1 MATAFYS
8 LGMVNEFNQANSQ
21 PYKSWKGRGLFSNP
35 INIASGNLRPLT
47 NLDPANSAPSKF
59 GLPRPIKH
67 YRKGRSI
74 VIRNNNIPFVEK
86 QYYSNRIVQSSVPN
100 DLIKQSID
108 NPGSIITKQKDI
120 NCSDCKGI
128 TMTDSYMP
136 SPYLTENPLPKS
148 TNAYFCCNAEK
159 KALKRVLPA
168 STLLKKNYFTTT
180 YQKLYNRCQTFE
192 QRQFNFLSGGTPG
205 AEKALIDNP
214 LIVKKLIVNNVKPG
228 DPLSNLNT
236 YVANCSP
243 AGPTVSLAIK
253 YLFINK
259 VIKLWKDNNIITED
273 DAQVLLETEDVNK
286 LINTIKNLPDIELQK
301 LASKIYIQVYN
312 NANVQNILPS
322 LNYPKACGK
331 VYYKPNNPRYA
342 QQGAVSS
349 ATRTLFTI
357 TKTIETNLASLTR
370 ADLATASKIYSQNN
384 TIPEIPFIYK
394 NKVPRCN
401 PSLYTKS
408 GNSKICIDRF
418 TTTSISNL

>member
-21 PYKSWKGRGLFSNP
+21 PYRSWKGRGLFSNP

-74 VIRNNNIPFVEK
+74 VIRDENIPFVER
-86 QYYSNRIVQSSVPN
+86 QYYTNRIVQSSVPN

-108 NPGSIITKQKDI
+108 NPGSIITKQKEID
-120 NCSDCKGI
+120 CSNCKGI

-136 SPYLTENPLPKS
+136 SPYLTENPLPKTMNS
-148 TNAYFCCNAEK
+148 YFCCNAEA
-159 KALKRVLPA
+159 KALKRTLPA
-168 STLLKKNYFTTT
+168 STLLKKNYFTTN
-180 YQKLYNRCQTFE
+180 YQKLYNRCQTFQ
-192 QRQFNFLSGGTPG
+192 QRQFNFLYETPFN
-205 AEKALIDNP
+205 ENNP
-214 LIVKKLIVNNVKPG
+214 IVSNNVKPG
-228 DPLSNLNT
+228 EPLSNLNT

-243 AGPTVSLAIK
+243 AGPTISLAIK
-253 YLFINK
+253 YLFVNK
-259 VIKLWKDNNIITED
+259 VIKLWKDNNIITEEE
-273 DAQVLLETEDVNK
+273 AQMLLYSQD
-286 LINTIKNLPDIELQK
+286 INDLDYTIRGIQDLGLKE

-312 NANVQNILPS
+312 NSSIQNILPS
-322 LNYPKACGK
+322 LNYPKACSR

-349 ATRTLFTI
+349 STRTLFAV

-370 ADLATASKIYSQNN
+370 GDLAGITKIYSQNN

-401 PSLYTKS
+401 PGLYTKN
-408 GNSKICIDRF
+408 GNSKTCFDRYSK
-418 TTTSISNL
+418 TSIL

>member
-21 PYKSWKGRGLFSNP
+21 PYRSWKGTGLFSNP

-47 NLDPANSAPSKF
+47 NLDPANSAPAKF

-67 YRKGRSI
+67 YRRGRST
-74 VIRNNNIPFVEK
+74 VIRNDDIPLIER
-86 QYYSNRIVQSSVPN
+86 QYYSNRIVRSSVPN
-100 DLIKQSID
+100 DLISQSIGK
-108 NPGSIITKQKDI
+108 PGSIITRQQDLD
-120 NCSDCKGI
+120 CRDCKGI

-148 TNAYFCCNAEK
+148 MNTYFCCNAET

-192 QRQFNFLSGGTPG
+192 QRQFNFLSGAAPG
-205 AEKALIDNP
+205 ALKVLANNP
-214 LIVKKLIVNNVKPG
+214 LVTKKLFVDNIKPG
-228 DPLSNLNT
+228 DPLSNLNI

-243 AGPTVSLAIK
+243 AGPTISLAIK

-259 VIKLWKDNNIITED
+259 IIKLWQDNNIISED
-273 DAQVLLETEDVNK
+273 ESRDLILSTQDIND
-286 LINTIKNLPDIELQK
+286 LINTIKKLPDIGLQN
-301 LASKIYIQVYN
+301 LASKIYTQVYN
-312 NANVQNILPS
+312 NANIQNILPS
-322 LNYPKACGK
+322 LNYQRACSR

-357 TKTIETNLASLTR
+357 TKTIETNLASLAR
-370 ADLATASKIYSQNN
+370 ADLASVTKIYSQNN

-401 PSLYTKS
+401 PSLYS
-408 GNSKICIDRF
+408 RNGNSKICFTPYSNVARF
-418 TTTSISNL
+418 

>member
-74 VIRNNNIPFVEK
+74 VIRDDNIPFVEK

-108 NPGSIITKQKDI
+108 NPGSIITKQKNI
-120 NCSDCKGI
+120 NCNDCKGI

-148 TNAYFCCNAEK
+148 TNAYFCCNAES

-192 QRQFNFLSGGTPG
+192 QRQFNFLSGAIPG
-205 AEKALIDNP
+205 AEKELIDNP
-214 LIVKKLIVNNVKPG
+214 LIVKKLIVNNIKPG
-228 DPLSNLNT
+228 DPLSNLNN

-259 VIKLWKDNNIITED
+259 VIKLWKDNNIITEG

-322 LNYPKACGK
+322 LNYPKACSK

-370 ADLATASKIYSQNN
+370 ADLASVSKIYSQYN

-401 PSLYTKS
+401 PSLYIKP
-408 GNSKICIDRF
+408 GNSKICIDRYS
-418 TTTSISNL
+418 TTSTL

>member
-8 LGMVNEFNQANSQ
+8 LGMVNEFNQAGSQ
-21 PYKSWKGRGLFSNP
+21 PYRSWKGRGIFSNP

-47 NLDPANSAPSKF
+47 NLDPANSAPAKF

-67 YRKGRSI
+67 YRKGRSV
-74 VIRNNNIPFVEK
+74 VIRDESIPFIER

-120 NCSDCKGI
+120 DCTNCKGI

-148 TNAYFCCNAEK
+148 TNAYFCCNAQA
-159 KALKRVLPA
+159 KAIKRVLPA

-192 QRQFNFLSGGTPG
+192 QRQFNFLTGELPG
-205 AEKALIDNP
+205 ADKVLNENP
-214 LIVKKLIVNNVKPG
+214 LLMTKLIINNVKPG
-228 DPLSNLNT
+228 EPLSNLNS

-243 AGPTVSLAIK
+243 AGPTISSAIK
-253 YLFINK
+253 YIFINR
-259 VIKLWKDNNIITED
+259 VIILWKNNNVITQQE
-273 DAQVLLETEDVNK
+273 AESLTVNSQNISD
-286 LINTIKNLPDIELQK
+286 LINTIKQLPTIELRD

-312 NANVQNILPS
+312 NADVQNILPS
-322 LNYPKACGK
+322 LNYPKACSK
-331 VYYKPNNPRYA
+331 VYYKPNNPRFA

-370 ADLATASKIYSQNN
+370 ADLASVSKIYSQNN
-384 TIPEIPFIYK
+384 TIPAIPFIYK

-401 PSLYTKS
+401 PGLYTKN
-408 GNSKICIDRF
+408 GNSKVCF
-418 TTTSISNL
+418 APYSKSSTL